1 MIRNKYELYFINISC
16 NEEYENLY
24 SLLYIQI
31 YKTIL
36 RNYEYLWI
44 EIVQDNHPKYYN
56 NKIQLLW
63 YYIIMIY

>member
-1 MIRNKYELYFINISC
+1 MIKNKYELYFINISC
-16 NEEYENLY
+16 NEEDENFY

-36 RNYEYLWI
+36 RNYECLWI
-44 EIVQDNHPKYYN
+44 KIVLDNHHKYYN

-63 YYIIMIY
+63 YYIIMID